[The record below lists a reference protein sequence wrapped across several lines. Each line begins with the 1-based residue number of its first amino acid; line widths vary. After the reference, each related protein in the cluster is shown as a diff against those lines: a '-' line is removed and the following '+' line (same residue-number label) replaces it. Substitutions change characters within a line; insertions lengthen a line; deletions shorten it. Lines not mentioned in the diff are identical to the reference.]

1 MPLRDNPIAVYYD
14 GIINGV
20 YTVGKYILLLY
31 EYVLKALADGEFF
44 YDDKKAKKAIAFIE
58 TFCRHQKTRHDY
70 IKLEVWQKAFLAVIF
85 GCVDSDGCRHFR
97 EVILVIGRKNGK
109 SVLASAI
116 CAYMAY
122 ADGEFGADIYCL
134 APKLDQAAI
143 VFDAAL
149 KMIEDNDTLA
159 EYAKKRRSDVYISAT
174 NSVVKPLTFSSKKSD
189 GFNPHLTVCDEIA
202 SWEGDAGIKQYGVMK
217 SARGARSQ
225 PMLLSITTAG
235 YENNGIFDDLMRR
248 STQFLLGTAPEKEN
262 RLCPFLYMIDDE
274 DKWDDIEELKKA
286 NPNMG
291 VSVGVQ
297 SLKDEILVAKNSEA
311 MKIEFLVKVCNIKQA
326 SQRAW
331 LSSKQIEGCF
341 TDDKLT
347 LEDFK
352 HCYCVGG
359 VDLSHTVDLTSAC
372 IIVERDGK
380 LYVFVHFFMPTNKV
394 DGATARDGVPYR
406 LMQEKGWLSFSGENY
421 VHYPD
426 VENWFLHLVREY
438 ELLPLWTGYDRW
450 SSQYLID
457 SMSKKGFHMDDV
469 VQGDNL
475 TPVLDEFMGLI
486 DDGVIVMARNDLLKA
501 HLYDTGVEV
510 NVRTRRY
517 RPIKISQEC
526 HIDGFVSVIDALTVR
541 QKHYSKIAD
550 RLRNAG

>member
-1 MPLRDNPIAVYYD
+1 MPLRDNPIVVYYD

-85 GCVDSDGCRHFR
+85 GCVDENGYRHFQ
-97 EVILVIGRKNGK
+97 EVVLIIGRKNGK

-122 ADGEFGADIYCL
+122 ADEEFGADIYCL
-134 APKLDQAAI
+134 APKLDQAEI
-143 VFDAAL
+143 VFESAL
-149 KMIEDNDTLA
+149 KMIADDETLA
-159 EYAKKRRSDVYISAT
+159 EYAKKRRTDVYISAT
-174 NSVVKPLTFSSKKSD
+174 NSKIKPIAFSSKRSD
-189 GFNPHLTVCDEIA
+189 GYNPHLTVCDEIA
-202 SWEGDAGIKQYGVMK
+202 SWIGDAGIKQYGVMK
-217 SARGARSQ
+217 SAIGARNQ
-225 PMLLSITTAG
+225 PILLSTTTAG

-248 STQFLLGTAPEKEN
+248 CTQFLLGTAPEKEN

-291 VSVGVQ
+291 VSVSVQ
-297 SLKDEILVAKNSEA
+297 SLKDAILVAKNSEA

-331 LSSKQIEGCF
+331 LSAKQIEGCF
-341 TDDKLT
+341 TADELT
-347 LEDFK
+347 LEDFRS
-352 HCYCVGG
+352 CYCVGG

-372 IIVERDGK
+372 IVVERDGK

-394 DGATARDGVPYR
+394 DDATARDGVPYR

-421 VHYPD
+421 VDFHD
-426 VENWFLHLVREY
+426 VENWFVRLVQEY

-450 SSQYLID
+450 SSQYLVD
-457 SMSKKGFHMDDV
+457 SMKKKGFHMDDV

-475 TPVLDEFMGLI
+475 TPVLDEFQGLV
-486 DDGVIVMARNDLLKA
+486 DDGVIVMPKNDLLKA

-510 NVRTRRY
+510 NTRTRRY
-517 RPIKISQEC
+517 RPIKITQEC
-526 HIDGFVSVIDALTVR
+526 HIDGFVCVIDALTVR
-541 QKHYSKIAD
+541 QKYYASIAD
-550 RLRNAG
+550 RLKNAR

>member
-1 MPLRDNPIAVYYD
+1 MPLRDNPISVYYD

-20 YTVGKYILLLY
+20 YTVGRYILLLY
-31 EYVLKALADGEFF
+31 EYVLGALRDGEFF

-85 GCVDSDGCRHFR
+85 GCVDADGFRHFR
-97 EVILVIGRKNGK
+97 EVILIIGRKNGK

-122 ADGEFGADIYCL
+122 ADEEFGADIYCL

-143 VFDAAL
+143 VFESAL
-149 KMIEDNDTLA
+149 KMIEDDETLG

-174 NSVVKPLTFSSKKSD
+174 NSIIKPLAFSSKKSD

-202 SWEGDAGIKQYGVMK
+202 SWVGDAGIKQYGVMK

-286 NPNMG
+286 NPNLG
-291 VSVGVQ
+291 VSVSVQ

-347 LEDFK
+347 LEDFRS
-352 HCYCVGG
+352 CYCVGG

-394 DGATARDGVPYR
+394 DDATARDGVPYR
-406 LMQEKGWLSFSGENY
+406 IMQQKGWLSFSGENY
-421 VHYPD
+421 VDFHD
-426 VENWFLHLVREY
+426 VENWFVKLVQEY

-450 SSQYLID
+450 SSQYLVD
-457 SMSKKGFHMDDV
+457 SMKKKGFHMDDV

-475 TPVLDEFMGLI
+475 TPVLDEFLGLV
-486 DDGVIVMARNDLLKA
+486 DDGVIVMPQNDLLKA

-541 QKHYSKIAD
+541 QKYYANIAG
-550 RLRNAG
+550 RLKNAR